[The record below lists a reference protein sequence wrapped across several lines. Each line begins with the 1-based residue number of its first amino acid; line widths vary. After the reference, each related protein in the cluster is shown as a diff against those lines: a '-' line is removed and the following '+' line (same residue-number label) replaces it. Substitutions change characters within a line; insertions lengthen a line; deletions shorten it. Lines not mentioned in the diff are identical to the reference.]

1 MPSTARR
8 GTPDLKELRVEWT
21 RHWRSGKRHRRTR
34 LQTVSGTTQKRNGAY
49 KTERE
54 TLISVCQGGKKPWG
68 GEGEWKAEADLMTQ
82 IQGSSEAMIFVGD
95 GSTCAKDLRQ
105 EELVQAGNGKIS
117 ILQ

>member
-1 MPSTARR
+1 
-8 GTPDLKELRVEWT
+8 
-21 RHWRSGKRHRRTR
+21 
-34 LQTVSGTTQKRNGAY
+34 
-49 KTERE
+49 
-54 TLISVCQGGKKPWG
+54 
-68 GEGEWKAEADLMTQ
+68 MTQ